1 MQIHCTYCGAPLNI
15 SRKQAE
21 AALDMLEAEG
31 LEYYEVRC
39 PKCRK
44 MNKIPREVLMR
55 AAPHWKPKEQKDS
68 TE

>member
-21 AALDMLEAEG
+21 AALEMLHAED
-31 LEYYEVRC
+31 LTYYEVRC

-44 MNKIPREVLMR
+44 MNKVSREVLTR
-55 AAPHWKPKEQKDS
+55 AAPTWKPKEA
-68 TE
+68 E